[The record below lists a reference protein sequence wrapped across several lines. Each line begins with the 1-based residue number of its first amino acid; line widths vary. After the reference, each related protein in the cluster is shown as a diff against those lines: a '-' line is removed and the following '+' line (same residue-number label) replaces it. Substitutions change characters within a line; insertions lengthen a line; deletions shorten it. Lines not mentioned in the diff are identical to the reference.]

1 MDETVIN
8 GANLFF
14 ASQLGIPQEGPDQS
28 RNEWLLG
35 LVNGAPYVRIQ
46 KEKLLLNE
54 IKYSSSFVAVLSHV
68 G

>member
-35 LVNGAPYVRIQ
+35 LVNGAPYVCSFFFQ
-46 KEKLLLNE
+46 FFNE
-54 IKYSSSFVAVLSHV
+54 IKYPPSFVVVSSHV

>member
-35 LVNGAPYVRIQ
+35 LVNGAPYVRSFFFNSFSLVSVP
-46 KEKLLLNE
+46 ERDE
-54 IKYSSSFVAVLSHV
+54 ISF
-68 G
+68 

>member
-35 LVNGAPYVRIQ
+35 LVNGAPYVR
-46 KEKLLLNE
+46 LSV
-54 IKYSSSFVAVLSHV
+54 YFSFAACHSTFF
-68 G
+68 